1 MRKKPLSM
9 KILAGNDS
17 LGLAGMGAHPL
28 EGKGHPLAK
37 STQTGQDRH

>member
-1 MRKKPLSM
+1 MRKKLLSR

-28 EGKGHPLAK
+28 EGEGHPLAK
-37 STQTGQDRH
+37 SSQIRPDRR